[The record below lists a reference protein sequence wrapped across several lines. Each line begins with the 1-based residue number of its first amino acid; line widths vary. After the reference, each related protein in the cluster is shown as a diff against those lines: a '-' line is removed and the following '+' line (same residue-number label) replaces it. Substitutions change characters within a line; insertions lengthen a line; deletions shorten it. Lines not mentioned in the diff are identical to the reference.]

1 MKFIAA
7 VFFLIFLCPGLYAQS
22 VFNPVKVAV
31 VEARFDSVEDTL
43 RKYKIPFTIIPERML
58 ENAEDLYQFDLIFFP
73 CGIGISPE
81 TSINILSRGTK
92 FEGVTLKEE
101 YYKTDDGK
109 VTKAV
114 RSFLAEGGI
123 AVFNDYS
130 IPLLA
135 RTTKRLKFYN
145 DFPNI
150 GLSGYYTSVA
160 TGDFENFLGR
170 RQYGVNFP
178 HAGWVVVS
186 HSYSNDNFFSAEVN
200 TPVGIKSAVIS
211 GKIPFEKGTAY
222 FTAFHE
228 SNPMN
233 ELLRFLT
240 IRAYS
245 TNYVKKNLRY
255 VGGWDMET
263 YSILNDI
270 SLLEDFARTYKIN
283 KNSGNST
290 LFVFFS
296 GGEWLVEVYSKDMNL
311 LYSVE
316 NQGDI
321 LKLDLDSPDEEIIV
335 KTVRLSEES
344 GLVYSIIVGKG
355 LRLFPYYKR
364 ATIWTVLIVLV
375 LSYLFYMKKR
385 RSLKS
390 SSKTDDHNYL

>member
-1 MKFIAA
+1 MKILITA
-7 VFFLIFLCPGLYAQS
+7 VFLIFLYSGLSAQS

-31 VEARFDSVEDTL
+31 VEARFDSVEETL

-58 ENAEDLYQFDLIFFP
+58 ENAEELYQYDLIFFP

-92 FEGVTLKEE
+92 FEGVTLKND
-101 YYKTDDGK
+101 YYKTDEEK
-109 VTKAV
+109 VIKAIL
-114 RSFLAEGGI
+114 SFITEGGI

-135 RTTKRLKFYN
+135 KTTKRLRFYK

-150 GLSGYYTSVA
+150 GLSGYYNSNA
-160 TGDFENFLGR
+160 SGDFENFLGR
-170 RQYGVNFP
+170 KQYGINFL
-178 HAGWVVVS
+178 HSGWVVIS
-186 HSYSNDNFFSAEVN
+186 HSYSDDNYVSTEVN
-200 TPVGIKSAVIS
+200 TPLGIKSAIIS
-211 GKIPFEKGTAY
+211 GKIPFENGTAY
-222 FTAFHE
+222 FSSFHE

-240 IRAYS
+240 VRAYS

-263 YSILNDI
+263 FSILNDI
-270 SLLEDFARTYKIN
+270 SLLEDFSRTYRIN
-283 KNSGNST
+283 KNPGKST

-296 GGEWLVEVYSKDMNL
+296 GGQWLVEVYSKDMNL

-344 GLVYSIIVGKG
+344 GLVYSLIVGKG

-364 ATIWTVLIVLV
+364 ATVWTVLIVLV
-375 LSYLFYMKKR
+375 LSYLFFMKKR
-385 RSLKS
+385 RSIKS
-390 SSKTDDHNYL
+390 SSKPDDQNYL